1 MANDKDTT
9 FGGAGVANARA
20 TVKGFVKRES
30 VRIADLGGSG
40 SMQMIEA
47 RRNRAAEV
55 MPALDVTCPSATM
68 AKA

>member
-9 FGGAGVANARA
+9 FRGAGVANARA

-30 VRIADLGGSG
+30 VRIAKLSGSG

-47 RRNRAAEV
+47 SRNRATEV
-55 MPALDVTCPSATM
+55 MPTLDVTCPSATM

>member
-30 VRIADLGGSG
+30 VRIADLGW
-40 SMQMIEA
+40 ERLNA
-47 RRNRAAEV
+47 NDRNTSQSRGRSDAYA
-55 MPALDVTCPSATM
+55 
-68 AKA
+68 